1 MLDKMNSELG
11 NNAIDIIEN
20 KAATSRP
27 LSGRTKQTKKKVR
40 PLAN

>member
-1 MLDKMNSELG
+1 MLDKMNSELE

-27 LSGRTKQTKKKVR
+27 LSGRTGKDKTKGR
-40 PLAN
+40 L